1 VSSRSAK
8 IIHQVQDQPGL
19 HGYIL
24 SFFFKQVF
32 KISLIF
38 FFFFFTDPV
47 LKKQE
52 EDRKL
57 LEEIRDALS
66 SSGVVGIRV

>member
-24 SFFFKQVF
+24 S
-32 KISLIF
+32 
-38 FFFFFTDPV
+38 FFFTDPV